1 MLRKLTVIFTV
12 AMMILFSH
20 SCDFSQAALKSKN
33 EKYKGPLLR
42 NCKIYQLGQDEFL
55 LKLSGRSL
63 PLPEC
68 ETDNN
73 SLLITLN
80 NTKTYHPE
88 KINSSLAAMN
98 ESIPLIFGFKA
109 ENISDDKSFSSLVT
123 ISSNLPMKVDSVSR
137 SYDGYSLRVKSEIR
151 SESLGNTYVPPPKTI
166 PAPET
171 NVPFRVDA
179 RVSLELRDAELRDVL
194 RGIMSYIG
202 RNVIIDPT
210 FPKDVLITMTLD
222 NVRADEI
229 LNYFMRTYDLACYK
243 SGVNTLT
250 FGTREG
256 LYKLSGGNSVKSFKI
271 NFADPP
277 QVSTML
283 KTLAA
288 LDENAVTVD
297 ERMKTIHV
305 KTNPAKM
312 QEVEELISILDAP
325 QKQVMIRATI
335 LEFSDN
341 DTLTVSNALNVFYD
355 DIQISLGGGIA
366 VGYRNDRSIRG
377 TREVWNQ
384 RVVEGVLSALEGKSS
399 AKVIANPSVIAIDGK
414 QAEITLTQD
423 YPYISDRDN
432 QKGTVTWST
441 EEVGPKLTFTPRVGE
456 DGLIALTIDI
466 STGDVVG
473 TQSSSTG
480 DTMPI
485 TTTRSVKTEVRVR
498 DGMPFVVGGLFM
510 ENKSKNVS
518 KIPIL
523 GNIPLLGELF
533 TTRVDSTVKN
543 QVVMIVTPYILD
555 TK

>member
-1 MLRKLTVIFTV
+1 MVIFTV

-88 KINSSLAAMN
+88 KINSSLAETI
-98 ESIPLIFGFKA
+98 ESMPLIFGFKA
-109 ENISDDKSFSSLVT
+109 ENISDDKSFSSLIT

-151 SESLGNTYVPPPKTI
+151 SESLGNTYVPPPKTV

-179 RVSLELRDAELRDVL
+179 RITLELRDAELRDVL
-194 RGIMSYIG
+194 RGIKSYIG

-210 FPKDVLITMTLD
+210 FPKDILITMTLD

-355 DIQISLGGGIA
+355 DIQIILGGGIT

-533 TTRVDSTVKN
+533 TTRGDSTVKN

>member
-1 MLRKLTVIFTV
+1 MVIFTV

-73 SLLITLN
+73 SLFITLN

-88 KINSSLAAMN
+88 KINSSLAEIN

-109 ENISDDKSFSSLVT
+109 ENISDDKSFSSLIT

-151 SESLGNTYVPPPKTI
+151 SESLGNTYVPPPKTV

-179 RVSLELRDAELRDVL
+179 RITLELRDAELRDVL

-355 DIQISLGGGIA
+355 DIQIILGGGIT

-533 TTRVDSTVKN
+533 TTRGDSTVKN